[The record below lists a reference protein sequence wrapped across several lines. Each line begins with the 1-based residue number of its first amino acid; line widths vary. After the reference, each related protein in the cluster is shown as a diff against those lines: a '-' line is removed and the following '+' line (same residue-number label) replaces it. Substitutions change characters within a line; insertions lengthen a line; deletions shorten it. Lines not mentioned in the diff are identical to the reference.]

1 MAAGDSGLAKP
12 MAWWGVIQGAVR
24 GGASTAEVWGAI
36 REFGTANGLSYPS
49 DIFQQVNTMRSQA
62 ASLRNASQRLGRAAP
77 DTALTGQL
85 LAQLP
90 YARSSVEQ
98 ALASQYHVRVG
109 YTARKGS
116 ETEQS
121 YITLAYNQL
130 PSTVGDLYADAQVAT
145 AATVDTYGGELI
157 GLDAIEIGSW

>member
-1 MAAGDSGLAKP
+1 MAGDGPGLAKP
-12 MAWWGVIQGAVR
+12 MAWWGVIQSAVR
-24 GGASTAEVWGAI
+24 DRATVAEVWGTI
-36 REFGTANGLSYPS
+36 RAFGEANNIAYPPGM
-49 DIFQQVNTMRSQA
+49 FQDVNRMRSQA
-62 ASLRNASQRLGRAAP
+62 ASLRNSSERLGRAGP
-77 DTALTGQL
+77 DTALTSDL

-90 YARSSVEQ
+90 YARTSVEQ

-116 ETEQS
+116 ETETS
-121 YITLAYNQL
+121 YITLAYSQL